1 MSMNTNRVAKYRAA
15 MARAKPHIK
24 ESKAA
29 LKKISAEDAKTI
41 EDFET
46 DIKSG
51 VKAQI
56 TNDYGR
62 VIQLPRDKIVAPA
75 QYWKFSMSDYIGA
88 PKFNT
93 LVTTVH
99 DIQMQLSFTPQRMT
113 AAGYSARILGE
124 S

>member
-1 MSMNTNRVAKYRAA
+1 MSMNANRVAKYRAA

-24 ESKAA
+24 ASKAA

-41 EDFET
+41 QDFED

-51 VKAQI
+51 AKAQI

-75 QYWKFSMSDYIGA
+75 QYWKFSNSDYIGE
-88 PKFNT
+88 KFNT
-93 LVTTVH
+93 LLTTVH
-99 DIQMQLSFTPQRMT
+99 DIQIQLSFTPQRT
-113 AAGYSARILGE
+113 VAAGYSARILGE

>member
-1 MSMNTNRVAKYRAA
+1 MNMNANRVAKYRAA
-15 MARAKPHIK
+15 MKRAAPHIK
-24 ESKAA
+24 KSKDA
-29 LKKISAEDAKTI
+29 LKKISAEDVTTI
-41 EDFET
+41 EDFEA

-51 VKAQI
+51 AKAQI

-62 VIQLPRDKIVAPA
+62 VIQLPREQIVAPA

-93 LVTTVH
+93 LITTVH
-99 DIQMQLSFTPQRMT
+99 DIQMQISYTPQRMT

>member
-15 MARAKPHIK
+15 MKRAAPHIK
-24 ESKAA
+24 ESKQA

-41 EDFET
+41 EDFEI

-51 VKAQI
+51 AKAQI

-62 VIQLPRDKIVAPA
+62 VIQLPKDQIVAPA
-75 QYWKFSMSDYIGA
+75 QYWKFSKSDYIGA

-93 LVTTVH
+93 LVTTMH
-99 DIQMQLSFTPQRMT
+99 DIRMQLSYTPQRT
-113 AAGYSARILGE
+113 IVAGYSARILGE